1 MAKDASTDVEI
12 ERKFWKAL
20 RADATVMLGL
30 RGVDEDHS
38 QPMTAQL
45 TGSED
50 QGPLWFFTTKD
61 TGLVRALG
69 AGHRAQACFVSSGHE
84 LFACVHGQLVPDQDR
99 STIDQLWNPFVAAW
113 YEDGKDDPKL
123 QLLRFDPER
132 AQIWLNEHSLVA
144 GVQLLLG
151 RDPKKL
157 YEGKVAEVSLKN

>member
-1 MAKDASTDVEI
+1 MGKDAATEVEI

-20 RADATVMLGL
+20 RADSTVMLGL
-30 RGVDEDHS
+30 RGVDEEHS

-45 TGSED
+45 AGADD
-50 QGPLWFFTTKD
+50 QGPLWFFTARD

-69 AGHRAQACFVSSGHE
+69 AGHPALACFASKGHD
-84 LFACVHGQLVPDQDR
+84 LFACVHGQLVPDEDR
-99 STIDQLWNPFVAAW
+99 STIDRLWNPFVAAW
-113 YEDGKDDPKL
+113 YEDGKNDPKL

-151 RDPKKL
+151 RDPRKL
-157 YEGKVAEVSLKN
+157 YQDKIAEVPLRS